1 MSERTEEIYNSIRNN
16 YKRMANG
23 QRPWENNRD
32 EFNDV
37 INYAPTENQQTY
49 SLGTD
54 DAGNDI
60 LGNALNDMDVSA
72 PKEQEKS
79 FFANTSWGGD
89 FDAAE
94 VSARILADEE
104 GGETNLP
111 ELIDGGRVDLG
122 QELSAL
128 HEKMRDTSLYAQY
141 MYTKEDWA
149 EKAKEIF
156 DETGMDINPS
166 GNKEVFEKAWNLTKE
181 IKRQKAL
188 ATDASGHVDMDKV
201 YEAMPYLRDIH
212 EAHGTAAAVMVMQS
226 AKELQTIND
235 VYDNEA
241 ERFAASLGYGIKRG
255 ALSVVN
261 QYTGAKAMLRGL
273 VSDKG
278 LTAEEINDIRWVAN
292 EMQKM
297 PQYSYSSF
305 GSLLGGVMGSAA
317 ENAPIMLP
325 EMARTAAVNF
335 GKLTGPY
342 GTAAGAVAYA
352 LMSAQIGGAQYIE
365 NISKTDENG
374 NPIYTPRQAALLS
387 AAQGLAEGYLE
398 KQSIAAAGKAVFS
411 AGTAKKLSEL
421 YTKDAAL
428 AAAQGLGQGA
438 TKEAAAQAMSSV
450 TRETAREI
458 IRERIRHGFKAGIL
472 SGAAELEEEFE
483 QQISDMVLENMAQI
497 AFRGDK
503 ADVSTFDE
511 ILSEAFDA
519 AVEAL
524 PAVAG
529 FGLMGAGGSVWADT
543 KSVLSARDRFARAK
557 ENDIQQKIYENEHHQ
572 NIVYGVAEN
581 LDNVQELQGK
591 APEIVTEILDSQ
603 NETAGMKDS
612 DVNVGMLMQK
622 DGGAEIVNQIA
633 AESGTSQEE
642 LQECLNGT
650 GFLTVKTSALQKAI
664 HAMTPEQKT
673 AVAPHIAAIGHMT
686 NQQIADYIKDAKAA
700 FEAVQNKTDK
710 ETAETIERFATDSFK
725 DEETRKE
732 AAEIIASDTDNP
744 YEAAKRRVRANQ
756 AAIDE
761 YLKDTIDA
769 LKSEGGQGTS
779 VVETMDE
786 NGDVTTGRVSN
797 NPVWYQNFY
806 ADYGRAPTNADYE
819 RIAYENLT
827 GTATRYSTGELGN
840 LTPEDVEYFEG
851 VKNELDALLSE
862 KERLRT
868 IADALKGFG
877 KGDFLPTASMPAE
890 TRQAY
895 NSIYQI
901 LSASD
906 NKKVRDNARVNAIL
920 AARMLSRLGFMWK
933 DDAGRDVNLMEILPK
948 LAANAVYQEQD
959 KSALMQEMTRQ
970 IDEVRAKYEGTEQW
984 MKAQNGEPTKLTEEQ
999 WLTVRTDAFKNW
1011 FGDWENDPAN
1021 ASKVVDENGE
1031 PLVVYHGSDADFD
1044 AFDASKSRANMDI
1057 QGNFFTPW
1065 ELDAQG
1071 YGGNVRAFFLNIKN
1085 PADSGRGY
1093 KALNSFKGQNGA
1105 GVKARD
1111 ALVNE
1116 GFDGVNND
1124 DEEYIA
1130 FEPTQIKSATGNN
1143 GQFLADDPNI
1153 YHQFAGENAETAD
1166 KVKLAE
1172 AELMEAEGTAAD
1184 KIFKATGWFK
1194 GLDNK
1199 WRFEIPDNLDKID
1212 LTEIEQGRADAFGY
1226 SLGMIYD
1233 NPALYK
1239 AYPWLA
1245 NIPVVKVSDMPIT
1258 TRAAV
1263 TNEYGTLAIELN
1275 EKHLDDNNIKNSLI
1289 HEIQHVIQ
1297 RHEGF
1302 ARGGSPEMAS
1312 ILISRELDKMLVEYE
1327 KTSDEA
1333 RAYVSARGRYDNVL
1347 LGIIEADEE
1356 TQNKIKKEYEKRSN
1370 ALTEDEKTYVNILDG
1385 KIRRLRRALND
1396 LGEDKEA
1403 LYYNL
1408 GGEQEARIAA
1418 NRANGHTRIAKAQR
1432 RLIDAE
1438 FAFDKLKE
1446 SLPEEERAKVED
1458 FLAAH
1463 EAALQASKEEE
1474 LHEGMLDEEQ
1484 YTKARIEAWD
1494 KESDL
1499 ESALPD
1505 NVLDAWNEIGNAK
1518 WSLSFGEEAM
1528 QERPRPHD
1536 INAIIVFGREEI
1548 PYSQNLA
1555 SLNPEQALDMLM
1567 QAAWHGSPH
1576 VFTQFDLGA
1585 IGTGEGAQVHGWGL
1599 YFAQNREIAEGY
1611 KEALEGRI
1619 KKYIVLGK
1627 ERMLSDMGEKDG
1639 ALYTAAILLME
1650 QHNDVQK
1657 AIQYA
1662 DDHYWSFRDTKE
1674 QTEVIAALQNGDV
1687 KPAVAPHG
1695 GSLFQVEIPDNDV
1708 MLDEQK
1714 TFEEQP
1720 EKVREAIKN
1729 ILNDMSDQER
1739 EYFRQSGSLNKS
1751 QDINEWDGQDI
1762 YHALSVVMGLRK
1774 HTFEGREKE
1783 ASLILNQYGVQGIT
1797 YEGKTDGR
1805 CFVVFDDKAIAIID
1819 TYNQR
1824 VNGETYRG
1832 GFSAAMN
1839 FIKLF
1844 QDADESTFM
1853 HEMSHFY
1860 LNELQKIAMNA
1871 GENSQAAK
1879 DLATINGWAE
1889 WKEGDAEEYKGTAS
1903 ASEFAKREKQ
1913 IKEAQQ
1919 NGVAV
1924 MEDGTTKTLDKL
1936 LNEWR
1941 QEKFARGFE
1950 EYLHEGKAPTSA
1962 LKRIFRRFR
1971 DWLKQIY
1978 KDVTGAG
1985 VKATPEV
1992 EAVFAR
1998 MIASDEEIETQAAI
2012 DRAADIS
2019 RVDPDLMDTDT
2030 AAMRERWAEEAKAEA
2045 QDKLRKALLKEQRE
2059 KDVEEHVKAFEAEE
2073 RARLTEIPAFMAE
2086 ALIAEGMPEEEAA
2099 QLAGFA
2105 SAEAYREDLTGWG
2118 GSYENAVKQSVEA
2131 ERERY
2136 IKEMPND
2143 DHIQEMA
2150 EEAMLSAEAQARLVA
2165 LEAEILKRREKR
2177 YANAPKRLA
2186 KAMEGMEAAL
2196 DEETE
2201 EPLEKALRTLKY
2213 SFRWQRQQQEQIE
2226 EMQSTIEEMK
2236 ARITRGDARLA
2247 ESEQALKTAAAQ
2259 SEAEMEALRENAE
2272 AETASLRAKLKK
2284 QVKTFKDATMLNAE
2298 WLRGV
2303 RDAAEGTAKLHREL
2317 AKEQL
2322 DSMPIKDSTNAR
2334 RFINEAR
2341 KAAQDCL
2348 KAIANAVRKNNGVK
2362 KEDTGE
2368 RDYEAAR
2375 QAKLWQSVY
2384 LAEAR
2389 EAQKNKRELDKIL
2402 NGFKRRQK
2410 TLSNDKRGE
2419 IDAST
2424 KYYFNH
2430 LLYMMG
2436 ISKKDAIVPQSLE
2449 SLDEHFA
2456 SMKDAWQGENGNNNI
2471 GDLDIDF
2478 EIPKW
2483 LRDLL
2488 STQSKKVVPEDYREY
2503 TMDELRDVQTL
2514 VNILY
2519 KTGRNK
2525 NRLLT
2530 SDKSLLDVVAEM
2542 VEDYNK
2548 TVTTTKGEKGIS
2560 NFFSELLQPIVMLRT
2575 LGKTFVEYIYNPLFD
2590 GVEARTRMQSEA
2602 AESLNALFSK
2612 YWDKKTRGQMRDKEI
2627 GIHLADGTELTKEK
2641 VLVLAL
2647 NWGNEGNRL
2656 RVVNGLTKEG
2666 LYYTNEADI
2675 EDIFKQTMTAQDWA
2689 FVQEVWDYIDGFGD
2703 KVNDVVEKTT
2713 GAPMKRV
2720 DPDSFVIK
2728 TSDGKFLELRGGYYP
2743 IAYDPDKSAAQAD
2756 ADLMTSAKAMG
2767 GASVF
2772 GTGLGSTKAR
2782 TETGRQEAPLLL
2794 SLDVLF
2800 KHVNQQIHIATMRIP
2815 CRDAYKVLT
2824 NRTVQGM
2831 IEQSLGIK
2839 AYRSLKRWGE
2849 ANWQEPRQDGT
2860 TVDKVVEHLRRNTVA
2875 AIMGYRMSTALL
2887 NLANPVYMA
2896 REMGALNALSA
2907 MVEFYRHPMEYRK
2920 WCLEESPFLRNRANN
2935 IDRDLNV
2942 TADQSFAPK
2951 NALQE
2956 VIQRTANRAIEET
2969 DMLCS
2974 LPAYYGTYQNV
2985 LNAELEKG
2993 AKLEDAKKA
3002 AHHAAE
3008 DVIRRI
3014 FGSSDTLDQSAMQ
3027 RSKSAITKAFTP
3039 FYTFAATQ
3047 ANAVFE
3053 RYLQGRYQGSRRNVK
3068 DDGTIEAV
3076 KKNIFERW
3084 GAMVSA
3090 AAWTYIF
3097 GAFAEQ
3103 LIREAIGKIAGDDDD
3118 DLEAFIREWAAASI
3132 TGASSGVPFAGIVG
3146 DAIGREITGKSYPT
3160 RSFGIASAAI
3170 DRFLDAANATKRFA
3184 QGKRDWIDTGRV
3196 VSKAVGGA
3204 GYGLPDTITDAI
3216 FNAARAYD
3224 IDASFQEW
3232 FRKSLFDKKLKAK
3245 GR

>member
-23 QRPWENNRD
+23 TRPWENNRD

-37 INYAPTENQQTY
+37 MNYAPTENQQTY

-94 VSARILADEE
+94 VSNRILADEE

-111 ELIDGGRVDLG
+111 ELIDGGRTDLG
-122 QELSAL
+122 QVISDL
-128 HEKMRDTSLYAQY
+128 HDKAKDTSLYAQY
-141 MYTKEDWA
+141 MYSAEDWA
-149 EKAKEIF
+149 EKGKEIF
-156 DETGMDINPS
+156 DETGMELNPT
-166 GNKEVFEKAWNLTKE
+166 GNKDVFEKAWNLTKE

-188 ATDASGHVDMDKV
+188 ATDASGHVNMDKV

-325 EMARTAAVNF
+325 EMARTAAVNL

-342 GTAAGAVAYA
+342 GAAAGAVVYA

-428 AAAQGLGQGA
+428 AAVQGLEKGA

-529 FGLMGAGGSVWADT
+529 FGFMGAGGSVWADT

-591 APEIVTEILDSQ
+591 APELVTEILDSQ

-622 DGGAEIVNQIA
+622 DGGAEIVNQIV
-633 AESGTSQEE
+633 AENGTSQEE

-710 ETAETIERFATDSFK
+710 ETAETIERFATDSFE

-744 YEAAKRRVRANQ
+744 YEAAKRRIRENQ
-756 AAIDE
+756 ANIDE
-761 YLKDTIDA
+761 YLKETTAELD
-769 LKSEGGQGTS
+769 SGMGQGTS
-779 VVETMDE
+779 VVETANE
-786 NGDVTTGRVSN
+786 QGDVATGRVSN
-797 NPVWYQNFY
+797 NAEWYRNWT
-806 ADYGRAPTNADYE
+806 ADHPGEKITKAKKE

-827 GTATRYSTGELGN
+827 GTATRYATADYNN
-840 LTPEDVEYFEG
+840 LPQEAVEEMAR
-851 VKNELDALLSE
+851 VKGELDALFAE
-862 KERLRT
+862 RERLQN
-868 IADALKGFG
+868 IAAALKGFG
-877 KGDFLPTASMPAE
+877 KGDFLATASMPKE
-890 TRQAY
+890 TREAY
-895 NSIYQI
+895 NAIYQI
-901 LSASD
+901 LSASP

-933 DDAGRDVNLMEILPK
+933 DDAGRAVNVLEILPK
-948 LAANAVYQEQD
+948 IAANAVYNAQD
-959 KSALMQEMTRQ
+959 KSAMMQEMTRQ
-970 IDEVRAKYEGTEQW
+970 IDEVRAKYEGTDKW
-984 MKAQNGEPTKLTEEQ
+984 MKAPNGQPTNLTKDQ

-1011 FGDWENDPAN
+1011 FGDWENDPEN
-1021 ASKVVDENGE
+1021 ASEVLDENGE
-1031 PLVVYHGSDADFD
+1031 PLVVYHGTVGGQFSIFNRDYASIEGDMGAGFYFTNSSADVGENYEDGGPDFENKV
-1044 AFDASKSRANMDI
+1044 ARRAEQIEAEEEIDYEEAEERARE
-1057 QGNFFTPW
+1057 
-1065 ELDAQG
+1065 ELYKESALYD
-1071 YGGNVRAFFLNIKN
+1071 VFLNIKY
-1085 PADSGRGY
+1085 PANVQTTMLFSDEAEVDEISEEDYEDEDAYYEALDEARQNAWEDVITRITDRIDADGY
-1093 KALNSFKGQNGA
+1093 SIDNDALNGLLW
-1105 GVKARD
+1105 D
-1111 ALVNE
+1111 AIYNDGISISELKDKINE
-1116 GFDGVNND
+1116 LYPED
-1124 DEEYIA
+1124 DEGNQAGNEILRIVIDELGYDGIIDPTVSEKFERMNLDEDTTHYIA
-1130 FEPTQIKSATGNN
+1130 FEPTQIKSATENN

-1153 YHQFAGENAETAD
+1153 YHQSAAMRPENKTFVIGRDGNINFGEVSEDIVADDGTIIKKAPIRLQIGFQVGDEKNGSGMGLAHIQKHASYLKDRGYNNSEEAIKDILDNYDFIIAKKDREGKPRYDFYKKYADDHAASLSLTYDDDFYSIVGISPIRLRNYNNAQKKALSFDGGPRNPSTESGFGAYRSLGGNKAGIPEVLRPSNESAFDTVSIEDA
-1166 KVKLAE
+1166 
-1172 AELMEAEGTAAD
+1172 AELVKEYTY
-1184 KIFKATGWFK
+1184 
-1194 GLDNK
+1194 
-1199 WRFEIPDNLDKID
+1199 PDD
-1212 LTEIEQGRADAFGY
+1212 QGQ
-1226 SLGMIYD
+1226 M
-1233 NPALYK
+1233 
-1239 AYPWLA
+1239 LA
-1245 NIPVVKVSDMPIT
+1245 NDM
-1258 TRAAV
+1258 
-1263 TNEYGTLAIELN
+1263 LF
-1275 EKHLDDNNIKNSLI
+1275 
-1289 HEIQHVIQ
+1289 Q
-1297 RHEGF
+1297 
-1302 ARGGSPEMAS
+1302 
-1312 ILISRELDKMLVEYE
+1312 
-1327 KTSDEA
+1327 
-1333 RAYVSARGRYDNVL
+1333 
-1347 LGIIEADEE
+1347 
-1356 TQNKIKKEYEKRSN
+1356 
-1370 ALTEDEKTYVNILDG
+1370 
-1385 KIRRLRRALND
+1385 
-1396 LGEDKEA
+1396 
-1403 LYYNL
+1403 
-1408 GGEQEARIAA
+1408 AA
-1418 NRANGHTRIAKAQR
+1418 NP
-1432 RLIDAE
+1432 D
-1438 FAFDKLKE
+1438 
-1446 SLPEEERAKVED
+1446 
-1458 FLAAH
+1458 
-1463 EAALQASKEEE
+1463 QA
-1474 LHEGMLDEEQ
+1474 
-1484 YTKARIEAWD
+1484 I
-1494 KESDL
+1494 
-1499 ESALPD
+1499 
-1505 NVLDAWNEIGNAK
+1505 
-1518 WSLSFGEEAM
+1518 
-1528 QERPRPHD
+1528 
-1536 INAIIVFGREEI
+1536 
-1548 PYSQNLA
+1548 
-1555 SLNPEQALDMLM
+1555 DMLL

-1576 VFTQFDLGA
+1576 IFTQFDLGA

-1599 YFAQNREIAEGY
+1599 YFAQGRPVAEKYRDDLSKGRAVSINGRVY
-1611 KEALEGRI
+1611 DEPNIFDDSLTHAEQHALGSYLISGRNIDEAI
-1619 KKYIVLGK
+1619 KKAESV
-1627 ERMLSDMGEKDG
+1627 
-1639 ALYTAAILLME
+1639 
-1650 QHNDVQK
+1650 
-1657 AIQYA
+1657 YA
-1662 DDHYWSFRDTKE
+1662 ENPTPDTKE
-1674 QTEVIAALQNGDV
+1674 AIEILKSGSIKSVNETS
-1687 KPAVAPHG
+1687 
-1695 GSLFQVEIPDNDV
+1695 GSLFEVEIPENDV
-1708 MLDEQK
+1708 LLDEQK
-1714 TFEEQP
+1714 KFRSQP
-1720 EKVREAIKN
+1720 AKVKMNIQQLVKAEKHFGRLPADFRVT
-1729 ILNDMSDQER
+1729 NDMTGGKFYQKLADAV
-1739 EYFRQSGSLNKS
+1739 GSPKKASELLNK
-1751 QDINEWDGQDI
+1751 
-1762 YHALSVVMGLRK
+1762 
-1774 HTFEGREKE
+1774 
-1783 ASLILNQYGVQGIT
+1783 YGVEGIT
-1797 YEGKTDGR
+1797 YKGETDGR
-1805 CFVVFDDKAIAIID
+1805 CYVVFDDQAINIID

-1832 GFSAAMN
+1832 GFSAIQN
-1839 FIKLF
+1839 LISLF
-1844 QDADESTFM
+1844 QNADESTFM
-1853 HEMSHFY
+1853 HEMAHFY
-1860 LNELQKIAMNA
+1860 LNELQKIAANA
-1871 GENSQAAK
+1871 GEDSQAAK
-1879 DLATINGWAE
+1879 DVATIYKWAE
-1889 WKEGDAEEYKGTAS
+1889 WHDGDAEEYKGTAS

-1913 IKEAQQ
+1913 IKEAQK
-1919 NGVAV
+1919 NGFAV
-1924 MEDGTTKTLDKL
+1924 MEDGTTKTLDQL

-1950 EYLHEGKAPTSA
+1950 EYLHEGKAPTST

-1985 VKATPEV
+1985 VTATPEV

-2045 QDKLRKALLKEQRE
+2045 QDKLRKVLLQEQRE

-2099 QLAGFA
+2099 QLAGFV
-2105 SAEAYREDLTGWG
+2105 SAEAYREDLQGWG

-2143 DHIQEMA
+2143 EHIQKLA

-2201 EPLEKALRTLKY
+2201 EPLKKALRTLKY

-2236 ARITRGDARLA
+2236 ARIARGDARLA
-2247 ESEQALKTAAAQ
+2247 ESEQAAAQ
-2259 SEAEMEALRENAE
+2259 SEAEMEELRENAE
-2272 AETASLRAKLKK
+2272 AETASLRAKLKA

-2303 RDAAEGTAKLHREL
+2303 RDAAEGTAKLHREF

-2322 DSMPIKDSTNAR
+2322 DDMPIKDSTNAR

-2368 RDYEAAR
+2368 RDYETAK
-2375 QAKLWQSVY
+2375 QAKLRQSVY

-2424 KYYFNH
+2424 KYYINH

-2436 ISKKDAIVPQSLE
+2436 IAKKDAIVPQSLE

-2478 EIPKW
+2478 EIPQW

-2590 GVEARTRMQSEA
+2590 GVEARTRIQSEA

-2612 YWDKKTRGQMRDKEI
+2612 YWDKKTRGKMRDKEI
-2627 GIHLADGTELTKEK
+2627 GIQLADGTELTKEK

-2689 FVQEVWDYIDGFGD
+2689 FVQEVWDYINGFGD

-2720 DPDSFVIK
+2720 DPQAFVIK

-2743 IAYDPDKSAAQAD
+2743 IAYDPEKSAAQAD

-2794 SLDVLF
+2794 SMDVLF

-2839 AYRSLKRWGE
+2839 AYRSLKRWVE

-3002 AHHAAE
+3002 AHRAAE

-3027 RSKSAITKAFTP
+3027 RSKSALTKAFTP

-3053 RYLQGRYQGSRRNVK
+3053 RYLQGRYQGSKRTVK

-3084 GAMVSA
+3084 GATVSA

-3118 DLEAFIREWAAASI
+3118 DLEAFLREWAAASV
-3132 TGASSGVPFAGIVG
+3132 TGAASGVPFAGIAG
-3146 DAIGREITGKSYPT
+3146 EYIGREITGKSYPT

-3170 DRFLDAANATKRFA
+3170 DRVIDAANATNKFLH
-3184 QGKRDWIDTGRV
+3184 GKRDWIDTGRV

-3224 IDASFQEW
+3224 IDASMQEW

>member
-1 MSERTEEIYNSIRNN
+1 MTEEEYTRFNQMFKSMGNDPMMMYRA
-16 YKRMANG
+16 KS
-23 QRPWENNRD
+23 PFENNRD

-37 INYAPTENQQTY
+37 LNYAPTENQQTY
-49 SLGTD
+49 SIGTD
-54 DAGNDI
+54 DAGNEI
-60 LGNALNDMDVSA
+60 LGNTINDFMSQPQ
-72 PKEQEKS
+72 PKEEDNS

-94 VSARILADEE
+94 VSNRILADEE

-111 ELIDGGRVDLG
+111 ELIDGGRTDLG
-122 QELSAL
+122 QVISDL
-128 HEKMRDTSLYAQY
+128 HDKAKDTSLYAQY
-141 MYTKEDWA
+141 MYSAEDWA
-149 EKAKEIF
+149 EKGKEIF
-156 DETGMDINPS
+156 DETGMELNPT
-166 GNKEVFEKAWNLTKE
+166 GNKDVFEKAWNLTKE

-450 TRETAREI
+450 MRETAREI
-458 IRERIRHGFKAGIL
+458 LRERIQHGFKAGIL

-497 AFRGDK
+497 AFRGGE
-503 ADVSTFDE
+503 ADVSSVDE
-511 ILSEAFDA
+511 ILSEAFGA

-529 FGLMGAGGSVWADT
+529 FGFMGAGGSVVADT
-543 KSVLSARDRFARAK
+543 ERVLSMRERFANAK
-557 ENDIQQKIYENEHHQ
+557 ASEIARGIYENEHHQ

-700 FEAVQNKTDK
+700 FDAVQNKTDK
-710 ETAETIERFATDSFK
+710 ETAETIERFATDSFE

-744 YEAAKRRVRANQ
+744 YEAAKRRIRENQ
-756 AAIDE
+756 ADIDE
-761 YLKDTIDA
+761 YLKETA
-769 LKSEGGQGTS
+769 AELEAGMGQGTS
-779 VVETMDE
+779 TVETVNE
-786 NGDVTTGRVSN
+786 QGEVATGRASN
-797 NPVWYQNFY
+797 NAEWYRNWT
-806 ADYGRAPTNADYE
+806 ADHPGEKITKAEKE

-827 GTATRYSTGELGN
+827 GTATRYATADYNN
-840 LTPEDVEYFEG
+840 LPQEAVEEMAR
-851 VKNELDALLSE
+851 VKGELDALFAE
-862 KERLRT
+862 RERLQN
-868 IADALKGFG
+868 IAAALKGFG
-877 KGDFLPTASMPAE
+877 KSDFLATASMPKE
-890 TRQAY
+890 TREAY
-895 NSIYQI
+895 NAIYQI
-901 LSASD
+901 LSASP

-933 DDAGRDVNLMEILPK
+933 DDAGRAVNVLEILPK
-948 LAANAVYQEQD
+948 IAANAVYNAQE

-970 IDEVRAKYEGTEQW
+970 MDEVRAKYEGTDEW
-984 MKAQNGEPTKLTEEQ
+984 MKAPNGQPTKLTEEQ
-999 WLTVRTDAFKNW
+999 WLTVRTPAFKAW

-1031 PLVVYHGSDADFD
+1031 PKPVHHGTGRADRVGSVFLPE
-1044 AFDASKSRANMDI
+1044 RATSGPMA
-1057 QGNFFTPW
+1057 FFTDSFGIASNYAKDKADTSLSREGLAEDIRNQFTVEVKERNGKTKTVTISEYWNYLPLK
-1065 ELDAQG
+1065 EKQKIAKRAEAIG
-1071 YGGNVRAFFLNIKN
+1071 YNDDYEIEYMPGNKIGTGGYVQNLREAKGNHLEALVLEWLESGNLYNEEGEFLEVLRLAGLENVTFNDPDYREEAVYSVFMRM
-1085 PADSGRGY
+1085 DSPFNAAEIPDKIY
-1093 KALNSFKGQNGA
+1093 KALEKAAEKAQSAFNPDAAYNADMWDKTNISPKDWME
-1105 GVKARD
+1105 KLARD
-1111 ALVNE
+1111 KENE
-1116 GFDGVNND
+1116 TSHAWTVIPDWVTKTLQKKGYDGIQDVGGKYHD
-1124 DEEYIA
+1124 QGHTVYIPFA
-1130 FEPTQIKSATGNN
+1130 STQIKSATGNN

-1153 YHQFAGENAETAD
+1153 YHQPEIENGDESLAGVFEAITKFFVERANETDVLDRITDDMQMEDVRERLLHTERKELRNAYDYYELMKNSAASKDAQDAAYEMLLLATAD
-1166 KVKLAE
+1166 IDSKRRVFNNERTIRALGEILGGKITIGEGSTLE
-1172 AELMEAEGTAAD
+1172 A
-1184 KIFKATGWFK
+1184 
-1194 GLDNK
+1194 
-1199 WRFEIPDNLDKID
+1199 D
-1212 LTEIEQGRADAFGY
+1212 LSGDYLRRAGDYAKRNAG
-1226 SLGMIYD
+1226 
-1233 NPALYK
+1233 
-1239 AYPWLA
+1239 
-1245 NIPVVKVSDMPIT
+1245 
-1258 TRAAV
+1258 AV
-1263 TNEYGTLAIELN
+1263 NVPGEYN
-1275 EKHLDDNNIKNSLI
+1275 RV
-1289 HEIQHVIQ
+1289 EIQTK
-1297 RHEGF
+1297 E
-1302 ARGGSPEMAS
+1302 
-1312 ILISRELDKMLVEYE
+1312 SRELFE
-1327 KTSDEA
+1327 
-1333 RAYVSARGRYDNVL
+1333 
-1347 LGIIEADEE
+1347 
-1356 TQNKIKKEYEKRSN
+1356 
-1370 ALTEDEKTYVNILDG
+1370 
-1385 KIRRLRRALND
+1385 KIRVDIRKR
-1396 LGEDKEA
+1396 
-1403 LYYNL
+1403 
-1408 GGEQEARIAA
+1408 
-1418 NRANGHTRIAKAQR
+1418 
-1432 RLIDAE
+1432 
-1438 FAFDKLKE
+1438 
-1446 SLPEEERAKVED
+1446 EE
-1458 FLAAH
+1458 
-1463 EAALQASKEEE
+1463 
-1474 LHEGMLDEEQ
+1474 
-1484 YTKARIEAWD
+1484 KARIERNRQRNNEQQDEHAD
-1494 KESDL
+1494 NQG
-1499 ESALPD
+1499 ALF
-1505 NVLDAWNEIGNAK
+1505 NVQNAE
-1518 WSLSFGEEAM
+1518 W
-1528 QERPRPHD
+1528 
-1536 INAIIVFGREEI
+1536 
-1548 PYSQNLA
+1548 
-1555 SLNPEQALDMLM
+1555 ALDMLL
-1567 QAAWHGSPH
+1567 QAAWHGSPYI
-1576 VFTQFDLGA
+1576 FEKFDLGA
-1585 IGTGEGAQVHGWGL
+1585 IGTGEGAQAHGWGL
-1599 YFAQNREIAEGY
+1599 YFAQDKKVSEGY
-1611 KEALEGRI
+1611 RDVLAGRSP
-1619 KKYIVLGK
+1619 KYIIHGE
-1627 ERMLSDMGEKDG
+1627 ERLLSDMGEADG
-1639 ALYTAAILLME
+1639 AVYEAALLLRE
-1650 QHNDVQK
+1650 QRSDVEK

-1662 DDHYWSFRDTKE
+1662 DDNYWRFKDTNE
-1674 QTEVIAALQNGDV
+1674 QMEVIDLLRKGEVRPADV
-1687 KPAVAPHG
+1687 PTA
-1695 GSLFQVEIPDNDV
+1695 GSLFQVEIPDDDV
-1708 MLDEQK
+1708 LLDEQK
-1714 TFEEQP
+1714 MFEEQP

-1729 ILNDMSDQER
+1729 IIGDMSEQER
-1739 EYFRQSGSLNKS
+1739 ENFYKSGSLNKS
-1751 QDINEWDGQDI
+1751 QDINEWDGRDI
-1762 YHALSVVMGLRK
+1762 YHALSVIMGLRN

-1797 YEGKTDGR
+1797 YEGGRDGR
-1805 CFVVFDDKAIAIID
+1805 CFVIFDDQAINIID

-1832 GFSAAMN
+1832 GFSAIQN
-1839 FIKLF
+1839 LISLF
-1844 QDADESTFM
+1844 QNADESTFM
-1853 HEMSHFY
+1853 HEMAHFY
-1860 LNELQKIAMNA
+1860 LNELQKIAANA
-1871 GENSQAAK
+1871 GKDSQAAK
-1879 DLATINGWAE
+1879 DVATIYTWAE
-1889 WKEGDAEEYKGTAS
+1889 WHDGDAEAFKGTAS

-1924 MEDGTTKTLDKL
+1924 MEDGTTKTLDQL

-1962 LKRIFRRFR
+1962 LKRIFMRFAH
-1971 DWLKQIY
+1971 WLKQIY

-1985 VKATPEV
+1985 VTATPEV

-2073 RARLTEIPAFMAE
+2073 RARLTEIPAFMSE
-2086 ALIAEGMPEEEAA
+2086 ALIAEGMPENEAA

-2105 SAEAYREDLTGWG
+2105 SAEEYREDLNGWG

-2143 DHIQEMA
+2143 EHIQELA

-2201 EPLEKALRTLKY
+2201 EPLGKALRTLKY

-2236 ARITRGDARLA
+2236 ARIARGDARLA
-2247 ESEQALKTAAAQ
+2247 DSEQALETAAAQ

-2272 AETASLRAKLKK
+2272 AETASLRAKLKA

-2303 RDAAEGTAKLHREL
+2303 RDAAEGTAKLHREF

-2322 DSMPIKDSTNAR
+2322 DDMPIKDSTNAR

-2368 RDYEAAR
+2368 RDYEAAK
-2375 QAKLWQSVY
+2375 QAKLRQSVY
-2384 LAEAR
+2384 LAEAW

-2424 KYYFNH
+2424 KYYINH

-2436 ISKKDAIVPQSLE
+2436 IAKKDAIIPQSLE
-2449 SLDEHFA
+2449 SLDKHFA

-2478 EIPKW
+2478 EIPQW
-2483 LRDLL
+2483 MRDLL

-2627 GIHLADGTELTKEK
+2627 GIQLADGTELTKEK

-2689 FVQEVWDYIDGFGD
+2689 FVQEVWDYINGFGD

-2743 IAYDPDKSAAQAD
+2743 IAYDPEKSAAQAD

-2839 AYRSLKRWGE
+2839 AYRSLKRWVE

-3002 AHHAAE
+3002 AHRAAE

-3118 DLEAFIREWAAASI
+3118 DLEAFLREWAAASI

-3170 DRFLDAANATKRFA
+3170 DRFLDAANATKRFT
-3184 QGKRDWIDTGRV
+3184 QGKRDWIDTGRA

-3216 FNAARAYD
+3216 FNAARAYN
-3224 IDASFQEW
+3224 IDASMQEW